1 MLAEGCTFTEIAEH
15 FGVSRQCVQQYYTRG
30 SKSLPRNKHMIIYP
44 AIRKWM
50 KQHRESYYSLGREL
64 FPDVNVPGNTIR
76 LILIGKTR
84 NVPID
89 TIKKLVAYTGIPFEV
104 ITADAEEM
112 KDGDPAALVMENARQ
127 IGRAH
132 V

>member
-1 MLAEGCTFTEIAEH
+1 MPESIVDWKEAGKMLAEGCTFTEIAEH

-89 TIKKLVAYTGIPFEV
+89 TIKKLIAYTGIPFEELFKTEDEDDQQTV
-104 ITADAEEM
+104 
-112 KDGDPAALVMENARQ
+112 
-127 IGRAH
+127 
-132 V
+132 

>member
-1 MLAEGCTFTEIAEH
+1 MPESIVDWKEAGKMLSEGCTFAEIAEH
-15 FGVSRQCVQQYYTRG
+15 FGVSRQCIQQYYTRG

-50 KQHRESYYSLGREL
+50 KLHRESYYSLGRIL
-64 FPDVNVPGNTIR
+64 YPDVNVPGNTIR

-89 TIKKLVAYTGIPFEV
+89 TIKKLSKITGMTF
-104 ITADAEEM
+104 EEM
-112 KDGDPAALVMENARQ
+112 FKTEDENDQ
-127 IGRAH
+127 QT